1 MKIKYIGSIFIIVII
16 LISALI
22 LFILNQQNVPDD
34 NEDNS
39 DNIQNINLSSEAI
52 FHEAANNFGF
62 ELLQQFIAHPIYNN
76 NPFFSPYS
84 IFTALAMT
92 YEGAEGNTA
101 DEMAEVL
108 NIEQDNESFHNYV
121 QYLYNIFNQ
130 NNEYNISTANALWIE
145 QTYQVLDQYIDIVE
159 EFYNAESENIDFSN
173 PELAAEIINQ
183 WVENKTNDLIQDLIK
198 PDDIT
203 PYITKLILTNAIY
216 FKGTW
221 EIQFDKEN
229 TTDRPFTLSSGNTI
243 DIPTMLLIDTE
254 DFFNYT
260 ETDEFQMLE
269 LPYTGNN
276 ISMIIILPKEDNDPS
291 TIINSISDSDESYN
305 DLLDSMEERNVNIY
319 LPKFN
324 ITTPQYSIVEILY
337 NLGIHDAFTYDADF
351 SGISGN
357 YDLFI
362 KDVIHKAFIEVNEE
376 GTEAAASTGVIM
388 NLKSMPGEIND
399 RVIFNCDHEFLYL
412 IQENETGTILFM
424 GVMNNPTLI

>member
-1 MKIKYIGSIFIIVII
+1 MKMKYIGGIFIILII
-16 LISALI
+16 LISASIVL
-22 LFILNQQNVPDD
+22 ILNQQNVPDD

-39 DNIQNINLSSEAI
+39 DIIPNINLSSEAM
-52 FHEAANNFGF
+52 FHETANNFGF
-62 ELLQQFIAHPIYNN
+62 ELLQQFIINPDYNE

-84 IFTALAMT
+84 IFSALAMT

-108 NIEQDNESFHNYV
+108 KIEQDNESFHNYV
-121 QYLYNIFNQ
+121 KYLYNIFNQ

-159 EFYNAESENIDFSN
+159 DFYNAESENIDFSK
-173 PELAAEIINQ
+173 PELAADIINQ
-183 WVENKTNDLIQDLIK
+183 WVENKTNDLIQNL
-198 PDDIT
+198 IT
-203 PYITKLILTNAIY
+203 PDAITPDITKLILTNAIY

-221 EIQFDKEN
+221 KIQFDKEN
-229 TTDRPFTLSSGNTI
+229 TTDRPFTISPGETI
-243 DIPTMLLIDTE
+243 NVPTMHLIDTE
-254 DFFNYT
+254 DIFNYT

-269 LPYTGNN
+269 LPYSGNN
-276 ISMIIILPKEDNDPS
+276 ISMIIMLPKENNDPS
-291 TIINSISDSDESYN
+291 TIINSISDESYGE
-305 DLLDSMEERNVNIY
+305 LLDSMEEVNVDIY

-324 ITTPQYSIVEILY
+324 ITTPLYSMVDMLY

-376 GTEAAASTGVIM
+376 GTEAAAATGVIM
-388 NLKSMPGEIND
+388 DLKSMPGEVYD
-399 RVIFNCDHEFLYL
+399 RIIFNCNHEFLYL

-424 GVMNNPTLI
+424 GVMNDPML